1 MKNLKII
8 LRFLFLKFKIHIT
21 FRTDTVLQFFLGF
34 LDSLFAFLF
43 FHVVY
48 SYVDEIAGFKKGE
61 VYILIG
67 TAYLLDL
74 LYRSI
79 LGSGIFSLA
88 HLVKGGRLEK
98 YLIRPF
104 NYKILISFRDPRFDS
119 LYRLPSYFALFL
131 YGFYLLKTFPSFIDF
146 ILFLF
151 SFFISFLIYTFLH
164 YNITLLTFWII
175 EVYNL
180 YYIIYDFYEF
190 AKYPE
195 KIYKGIFRKIF
206 ITIIPVLIL
215 SNYPVKFLL
224 KERNFFFLFYQIFIL
239 FIFYFIFKFMWEKGL
254 KRYEGATI

>member
-8 LRFLFLKFKIHIT
+8 LKFLFLKFKSHIA
-21 FRTDTVLQFFLGF
+21 FRTDTILQFLFGI

-43 FHVVY
+43 FQVIY
-48 SYVDEIAGFKKGE
+48 FYVDNIAGFEKGE
-61 VYILIG
+61 IYILTG
-67 TAYLLDL
+67 TAYLLDNL
-74 LYRSI
+74 HKSI
-79 LGSGIFSLA
+79 FGSGIFSLSF
-88 HLVKGGRLEK
+88 LVKSGRLEK

-104 NYKILISFRDPRFDS
+104 NPKILIAFREPRFDS
-119 LYRLPSYFALFL
+119 FYRLPSYFALFI

-146 ILFLF
+146 ILYLL
-151 SFFISFLIYTFLH
+151 SFFISFLIYIFLQ

-180 YYIIYDFYEF
+180 YYIVYDFYDF
-190 AKYPE
+190 ARYPE

-206 ITIIPVLIL
+206 MTIIPVLIL

-224 KERNFFFLFYQIFIL
+224 KEGNLYFLSYQILIL
-239 FIFYFIFKFMWEKGL
+239 FIFYFIFKFMWTKGL

>member
-1 MKNLKII
+1 MKIVLK
-8 LRFLFLKFKIHIT
+8 FLILKFKSHVA
-21 FRTDTVLQFFLGF
+21 FRTDTILQFFFGI

-48 SYVDEIAGFKKGE
+48 SYVDNIAGFEKGE
-61 VYILIG
+61 IYILTG
-67 TAYLLDL
+67 TAYLLDS
-74 LYRSI
+74 LYRSF
-79 LGSGIFSLA
+79 LGFGIFSLS

-104 NYKILISFRDPRFDS
+104 DSKIIIAFRDPRFDTF
-119 LYRLPSYFALFL
+119 YRLPSYFALFI
-131 YGFYLLKTFPSFIDF
+131 YGFYLLKTLPSFFDIF
-146 ILFLF
+146 LYLF
-151 SFFISFLIYTFLH
+151 SFLISLLIYLFLH
-164 YNITLLTFWII
+164 YIMVLLSFWII

-206 ITIIPVLIL
+206 ITIIPVIIL

-224 KERNFFFLFYQIFIL
+224 KERNFFFLFYQILIL
-239 FIFYFIFKFMWEKGL
+239 FIFYLIFKFTWIKGL